1 MTVPKTPPAQRP
13 VPLAAQFLK
22 LVGILLI
29 LSFFGDWIVLL
40 IAPQFQNVQW
50 QINLLTQFVDRGVT
64 PLIAFVLIYVG
75 FWIQGV
81 AGAKPETEAGAPA
94 WKDWRFWVFVVS
106 SLLGLLFL
114 LTIPLLVAT
123 TGQLTDQAL
132 TQLKQQAAQS
142 EINIDREEKQLKALA
157 SSGQIPEILKNDQL
171 PAEQRALL
179 QQLQQDPQAIEK
191 QYGQVREQIRSKQK
205 EASDQIQTEALVNRI
220 RYGLRAFLL
229 AIGFITIGWSGL
241 RESR

>member
-1 MTVPKTPPAQRP
+1 MTLPKTPTAKRP

-50 QINLLTQFVDRGVT
+50 QLNLLTQFVDRGVT

-81 AGAKPETEAGAPA
+81 SGSNPDSESGAPA

-114 LTIPLLVAT
+114 LTIPLIVAT

-132 TQLKQQAAQS
+132 TQLKQQAAQN
-142 EINIDREEKQLKALA
+142 EISVDREEKQLKALA
-157 SSGQIPEILKNDQL
+157 SSGQIPQLLQNDQL

-191 QYGQVREQIRSKQK
+191 QYGQVREQIRTRQK
-205 EASDQIQTEALVNRI
+205 EATDQLQSEALINRV